1 MTNNFLCI
9 IVLIIKK
16 YISGGI
22 MKDKIYSIPVEDRVE
37 WCRKKERFVHIIHIA
52 IFAILIIIAILALFG
67 IDQKPRFLS
76 SGLIIIYFFL
86 SCIINV
92 IIYFIRWSASY
103 TYMWL
108 GYHREEPLK
117 TAMPIRPKSIK
128 ECIKMHLYDKRILYD
143 ILQRFY
149 SFYCCYPV
157 EGDMCLGDYIL
168 ENYPEYKDDPAVMV
182 FASDKWLLNYLKR
195 NDFSEASLKLIFTI
209 AFFDDNLRNHHPGI
223 MRSLDKI
230 YMENNVLG
238 GIGMMLDEDYKKAR
252 RKKYNGLCVCQM
264 SHNVTLMLR
273 MINGYYLDI
282 DIKDKKTYVVDWLFD
297 NIEGPYE
304 DLIDYTLALEGVR
317 DNGILKKH
325 ILEKY
330 SEKK

>member
-1 MTNNFLCI
+1 
-9 IVLIIKK
+9 
-16 YISGGI
+16 
-22 MKDKIYSIPVEDRVE
+22 MKDKIYSIPVKDRMGWYE
-37 WCRKKERFVHIIHIA
+37 KKRGFMHIFHIVVFV
-52 IFAILIIIAILALFG
+52 ILIITLMFVAFEV
-67 IDQKPRFLS
+67 DQKARFLS
-76 SGLIIIYFFL
+76 AKVIIICF
-86 SCIINV
+86 IINS
-92 IIYFIRWSASY
+92 IIYFIHWLNNPY
-103 TYMWL
+103 TIMLLNYNKERPSVTM
-108 GYHREEPLK
+108 
-117 TAMPIRPKSIK
+117 MPIHPKSIK
-128 ECIKMHLYDKRILYD
+128 ECIKIHSNDEGVFYD
-143 ILQRFY
+143 ILKQFY

-168 ENYPEYKDDPAVMV
+168 ENYSEYKDDPEVMV
-182 FASDKWLLNYLKR
+182 FASDKWLLNYFKR

-223 MRSLDKI
+223 MRSLDKT

-264 SHNVTLMLR
+264 SHSATLMLR

-297 NIEGPYE
+297 NIERPYE
-304 DLIDYTLALEGVR
+304 DLIDHTLTLEGVR

-330 SEKK
+330 SEKN